1 MIILYIT
8 IDFSRKTGTTDEQV
22 KDLLQQ
28 DALAARKNRHKNQL
42 SLFLKNKANFIR
54 NACLDVD
61 EKKDGYLDF
70 KIFNQIIEKLK
81 FSNEIMSEDDKKE
94 ILEPFVENSK
104 INYKNFIDKFRAY
117 EFIPEEVY
125 IENDITKMK
134 PSLRSKQM
142 QVYEM
147 KANSDQNILITAP
160 EKQTINKL
168 ESQRQRFKKIFRVL
182 NSCFENKEA
191 FKNFLQAQIGLNN
204 VNFYIVFSQVCKNRA
219 LFFV

>member
-1 MIILYIT
+1 MILFIN

-22 KDLLQQ
+22 KDILQQ

-61 EKKDGYLDF
+61 QKKDGYLDL
-70 KIFNQIIEKLK
+70 KAFNQIIEKLK
-81 FSNEIMSEDDKKE
+81 FSKEIMSEDDQRE
-94 ILEPFVENSK
+94 ILEPFVDNNR
-104 INYKNFIDKFRAY
+104 INYKEFIDKFRAY
-117 EFIPEEVY
+117 EFIPEEAY
-125 IENDITKMK
+125 IENDITKSK
-134 PSLRSKQM
+134 PSLRAKQM

-147 KANSDQNILITAP
+147 KPNSDQNILITAP

-168 ESQRQRFKKIFRVL
+168 ECQRHRFKKIFRVL

-191 FKNFLQAQIGLNN
+191 FKQFLHTQIGLNN
-204 VNFYIVFSQVCKNRA
+204 VNFYDVYLN
-219 LFFV
+219 LT

>member
-1 MIILYIT
+1 MDI
-8 IDFSRKTGTTDEQV
+8 
-22 KDLLQQ
+22 LQQ

-61 EKKDGYLDF
+61 QKKDGYLDLN
-70 KIFNQIIEKLK
+70 IFNQIMEKLK
-81 FSNEIMSEDDKKE
+81 FSSEIMSEDDKKE
-94 ILEPFVENSK
+94 ILEPFVDNNRV
-104 INYKNFIDKFRAY
+104 NYKNFIEKFRAY
-117 EFIPEEVY
+117 EFLPEEAY
-125 IENDITKMK
+125 INNDITKSK

-147 KANSDQNILITAP
+147 KPNSDQNIIITAP
-160 EKQTINKL
+160 GQQTINKL

-191 FKNFLQAQIGLNN
+191 FKQFLQKQIGLNKVTFN
-204 VNFYIVFSQVCKNRA
+204 I
-219 LFFV
+219 